1 MILDNSAQILV
12 IILACFLALF
22 LLLGIILLVILIR
35 VMRQIQGVTE
45 IAHSTAEHIN
55 NLVSTLSSAAAPA
68 VTSKFILTQIQKFM
82 DRAQGKKNKDRDEDE

>member
-35 VMRQIQGVTE
+35 VMKQIQGVTE
-45 IAHSTAEHIN
+45 VAHSTAEHIN

-68 VTSKFILTQIQKFM
+68 VTSKFIFSQIQKFM
-82 DRAQGKKNKDRDEDE
+82 DRAQTKKGKGSDDE